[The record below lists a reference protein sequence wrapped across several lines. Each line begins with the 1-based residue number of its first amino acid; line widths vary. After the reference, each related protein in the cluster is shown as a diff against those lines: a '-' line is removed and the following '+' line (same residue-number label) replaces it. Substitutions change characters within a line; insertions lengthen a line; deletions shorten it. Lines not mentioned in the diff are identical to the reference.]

1 MRRAG
6 LEAEQQAA
14 GQSLTELEALRR
26 DLTGDRAERGADA
39 HRV

>member
-26 DLTGDRAERGADA
+26 ISPAIGPSGSDA